1 MGKAGAHAGVSKRTK
16 FTRPS
21 AGGGGG
27 RTAFA
32 PSQRH
37 TNVQPRAAIPD
48 EYVSAQKATITTT
61 TISKTFSSWEGGNN
75 NNNHNN
81 NDSDKENWS
90 PDEDGN
96 PRSFRTTAP
105 SSSGRHPLPSAAR
118 SMAAKLD
125 GNTSTSKNPRRT
137 TALQQQEPRRVGS
150 LQRGS
155 TAPGSWS
162 SYAARRRQGGG
173 GRPSLQGR
181 SQSALE
187 IYEDG
192 DGASEEE
199 DDDGEDRED
208 AACERLLEM
217 CGGVGGVS
225 PSKEKAVAAATGLL
239 SLKWGR

>member
-16 FTRPS
+16 FTRPP
-21 AGGGGG
+21 AATTTG

-37 TNVQPRAAIPD
+37 TNVQPRGGAIPD
-48 EYVSAQKATITTT
+48 EYISAQKTITTT
-61 TISKTFSSWEGGNN
+61 TISKTSSSWEGL
-75 NNNHNN
+75 N

-96 PRSFRTTAP
+96 PRSFRTTTVPP

-118 SMAAKLD
+118 SMAAAKLD
-125 GNTSTSKNPRRT
+125 GSNNTNRNPRRT
-137 TALQQQEPRRVGS
+137 TTAAALQEPRRRAVAS

-192 DGASEEE
+192 AGGSEEE